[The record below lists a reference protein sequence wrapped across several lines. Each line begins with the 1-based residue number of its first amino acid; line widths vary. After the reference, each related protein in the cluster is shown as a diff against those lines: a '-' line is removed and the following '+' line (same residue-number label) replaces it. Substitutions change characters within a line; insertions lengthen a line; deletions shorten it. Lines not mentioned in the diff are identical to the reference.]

1 MECEKKIVHLIRN
14 YSVIGSEPRKN
25 VLLTYYKLTFFVSH
39 FPYFRGW
46 CASVGWDGWRASVG
60 GLGGMLAWG
69 RGRRG

>member
-1 MECEKKIVHLIRN
+1 M
-14 YSVIGSEPRKN
+14 
-25 VLLTYYKLTFFVSH
+25 SH

-69 RGRRG
+69 RGQRG